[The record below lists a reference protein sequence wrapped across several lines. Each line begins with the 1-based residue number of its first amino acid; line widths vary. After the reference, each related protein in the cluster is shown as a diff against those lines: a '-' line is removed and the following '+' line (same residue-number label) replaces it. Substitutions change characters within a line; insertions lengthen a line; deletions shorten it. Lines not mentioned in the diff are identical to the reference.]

1 VRIAAIV
8 HEVDL
13 DDERLNPFPADRSGD
28 LHVTDTSATGAAAP
42 APGESEAAEA
52 TPQTASP
59 ARAGRPGLGT
69 LVRYFLRLGTLGF
82 GGPIAVVGYMQ
93 RDLVEARGWISRQDF
108 LDGVAL
114 GQTMPGP
121 LAAQVAMWAGYLKR
135 GAPGAAATALA
146 FIAPSFLM
154 VTAVAAVYAHY
165 SGLAIVASLFYGIA
179 PAVMAIITI
188 AAYKLVRL
196 TDGQDW
202 RAWAISAVV
211 FTVTATTGREPI
223 YLIVGAGLLLILLD
237 ARPAWPRRRRTPRTE
252 TGGTAG
258 NRRFPGALLSTPA
271 LGTLASGGVLV
282 SVGLFF
288 LKTGALVFGS
298 GLAIVPLLRD
308 GVVTQHHWLTQAQ
321 FLDAVAMGLIT
332 PGPVVITAAFIGYLV
347 AGPAGALI
355 ATIAI
360 FTPIYLGV
368 VVPGRWFIRHRGN
381 AQIKAFVTGA
391 TAAAGGALCGAV
403 VVLTRQAVTDLATA
417 AIAVVTL
424 ALLWR
429 FNKIPEPY
437 VVAAAGILGILLH

>member
-1 VRIAAIV
+1 MDA
-8 HEVDL
+8 
-13 DDERLNPFPADRSGD
+13 NPPAGE
-28 LHVTDTSATGAAAP
+28 TGLG
-42 APGESEAAEA
+42 PG
-52 TPQTASP
+52 
-59 ARAGRPGLGT
+59 ARAGRPANQPAAEPAPVGFAAVL
-69 LVRYFLRLGTLGF
+69 RYFLKLGALGF
-82 GGPIAVVGYMQ
+82 GDPIAVVGYMQ
-93 RDLVEARGWISRQDF
+93 RDLVEQRGWIAKQDF

-121 LAAQVAMWAGYLKR
+121 LAAQVAMWVGYLKR
-135 GAPGAAATALA
+135 GPLGAAATALA
-146 FIAPSFLM
+146 FIAPSFAM
-154 VTAVAAVYAHY
+154 VVAVAAVYSHY
-165 SGLAIVASLFYGIA
+165 SGLSIVQSLFYGIA

-188 AAYKLVRL
+188 AAVKLVRL
-196 TDGQDW
+196 TDGKDG

-211 FTVTATTGREPI
+211 FTVTAVSGKEPI
-223 YLIVGAGLLLILLD
+223 YLIVGAGLLMILLD
-237 ARPAWPRRRRTPRTE
+237 ARPGLRLPRRKPVTSPSTSST
-252 TGGTAG
+252 TGTGPGGHAV
-258 NRRFPGALLSTPA
+258 RAFALLPLASGALGA
-271 LGTLASGGVLV
+271 LATGGVLV

-308 GVVTQHHWLTQAQ
+308 GVVAQHHWLTQAQ

-347 AGPAGALI
+347 AGPLGALI

-368 VVPGRWFIRHRGN
+368 AVPGRWFIRHRSN
-381 AQIKAFVTGA
+381 KQIKAFVTGA

-403 VVLTRQAVTDLATA
+403 VVLTRQAVTDLATT

-429 FNKIPEPY
+429 FKKIPEPY
-437 VVAAAGILGILLH
+437 VVVAAGALGLLLH